1 MRNIAVILAGGV
13 GSRIGADKPKQFLEV
28 AGKMVIEHTIGTFD
42 KHPLIDEVCV
52 VVHPEWVAFM
62 RDQAGRNGWHKVAK
76 IVAGGSERYMSTLE
90 ALKAYADEPADS
102 RMLLHDAVRPLV
114 SQRLIA
120 DVCEALDSHRA
131 AGAAVA
137 CTDTIWKV
145 EEGRVVSIP
154 DRKSLMRA
162 QTPQGFHL
170 EVLRKAYE
178 RARLSEQI
186 PATDDCGMVMR
197 YAPEEE
203 VYVVMGE
210 ESNIKMTYPR
220 DVEILGQTI
229 TNIKQS
235 K

>member
-1 MRNIAVILAGGV
+1 MKNIAVILAGGV
-13 GSRIGADKPKQFLEV
+13 GSRLGADIPKQFLKV
-28 AGKMVIEHTIGTFD
+28 AGRMVIEHTIDAFD
-42 KHPLIDEVCV
+42 RHPLIDEVCV
-52 VVHPEWVAFM
+52 VVHPEWVSFM
-62 RDQAGRNGWHKVAK
+62 RDQAGRNNWRKVAK

-90 ALKAYADEPADS
+90 ALRAYADEPDDS

-114 SQRLIA
+114 SPSLIA
-120 DVCEALDSHRA
+120 DVCKALDGHRA

-145 EEGRVVSIP
+145 EDGKVVSIP

-162 QTPQGFHL
+162 QTPQGFRL
-170 EVLRKAYE
+170 EVIRKAYE

-203 VYVVMGE
+203 VYVVMGD
-210 ESNIKMTYPR
+210 ESNIKVTYPS
-220 DVEILGQTI
+220 DLENLK
-229 TNIKQS
+229 IKS
-235 K
+235 

>member
-1 MRNIAVILAGGV
+1 MKNIAVILAGGV
-13 GSRIGADKPKQFLEV
+13 GSRLGADIPKQFLKV
-28 AGKMVIEHTIGTFD
+28 AGRMVIEHTIDAFD
-42 KHPLIDEVCV
+42 RHPLIDEVCV
-52 VVHPEWVAFM
+52 VVHPEWVSFM
-62 RDQAGRNGWHKVAK
+62 RDQAGRNNWRKVAK

-90 ALKAYADEPADS
+90 ALKAYADEPGDS

-114 SQRLIA
+114 SPSLIA
-120 DVCEALDSHRA
+120 DVCKALDNHRA

-145 EEGRVVSIP
+145 EDGKVVSIP

-162 QTPQGFHL
+162 QTPQGFRL
-170 EVLRKAYE
+170 EVIRKAYE

-203 VYVVMGE
+203 VYVVMGD
-210 ESNIKMTYPR
+210 ESNIKVTYPS
-220 DVEILGQTI
+220 DMENLK
-229 TNIKQS
+229 IKS
-235 K
+235 